1 MSEDNSKRNPYTGM
15 IMATSDNGNGEVVK
29 VEDLVNKPQK
39 EWSQYTPVDT
49 LENADSELSNLNDKL
64 SELPGDSK
72 NEVVKIEDIINKKDE
87 ASDDKVDD
95 LKLNNDELINNL
107 TSVLNM

>member
-1 MSEDNSKRNPYTGM
+1 MSEDNSRKNPYTGM
-15 IMATSDNGNGEVVK
+15 NMATSDNGNREVVK

-49 LENADSELSNLNDKL
+49 LENADSELASLNNEL
-64 SELPGDSK
+64 SELPGVGAS
-72 NEVVKIEDIINKKDE
+72 ETVKLEDIINKKEDAVE
-87 ASDDKVDD
+87 DKIED
-95 LKLNNDELINNL
+95 LSLNNDELINNL